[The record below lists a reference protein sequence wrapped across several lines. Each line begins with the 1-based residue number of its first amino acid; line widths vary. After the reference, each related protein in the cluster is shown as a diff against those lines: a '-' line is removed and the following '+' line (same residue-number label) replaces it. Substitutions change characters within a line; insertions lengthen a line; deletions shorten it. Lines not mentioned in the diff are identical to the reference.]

1 MTDGWLNQIVQ
12 IDAVGQPVGWHLL
25 GDFVHMTTGSACSCS
40 VYSGVGGYAKA
51 YPPFVTPIDCSLPE
65 KRNRKEWAFA
75 KMYETIRQEA
85 EYFGAFLKN
94 DMPPGFSIDI
104 SCLFRY
110 YYIDK

>member
-1 MTDGWLNQIVQ
+1 
-12 IDAVGQPVGWHLL
+12 
-25 GDFVHMTTGSACSCS
+25 MTTGSACSCS

-51 YPPFVTPIDCSLPE
+51 YPPFVIPIDCSLPE

-85 EYFGAFLKN
+85 DYFRAFLKN
-94 DMPPGFSIDI
+94 HPRTCFPIDI
-104 SCLFRY
+104 SRLFHY